1 MLGYLTGTDQC
12 IYERIASDWLKGF
25 RTQFHWLIL
34 IMLPYEV
41 DSNGTRSRFVLIKLA
56 PHPFQRSVKPCH
68 RLTVSHSNPIC
79 ANKCSRKGR
88 FIPHSTFLYD
98 FLVLTLPLIVTNWS
112 IYDYI
117 CFVSRR
123 VGRGILMF
131 SILSRLV
138 KMNINMDGFNNDILF
153 WRMPQLSSF
162 IFCSDHA

>member
-1 MLGYLTGTDQC
+1 MHIC
-12 IYERIASDWLKGF
+12 ERIASDWLKRF
-25 RTQFHWLIL
+25 RTQFHWQIL
-34 IMLPYEV
+34 IMLPCEV
-41 DSNGTRSRFVLIKLA
+41 NSNGTRSRFVLIKLA

-98 FLVLTLPLIVTNWS
+98 FLVLTLPLVQIDQFM
-112 IYDYI
+112 II
-117 CFVSRR
+117 FV
-123 VGRGILMF
+123 
-131 SILSRLV
+131 LSLDEWGGESWCLASCHV
-138 KMNINMDGFNNDILF
+138 SLKGTKTINMDGFNNDFLF